1 MDTALGVL
9 VVNNPDEEPFE
20 TDVGTDEVDS
30 DPSELLEPFC
40 FSALLG
46 DILLKKADW
55 KPVVP
60 DVTPIDFAP
69 GSNFCNWKKY
79 HYM

>member
-46 DILLKKADW
+46 DILLKKAD
-55 KPVVP
+55 
-60 DVTPIDFAP
+60 
-69 GSNFCNWKKY
+69 
-79 HYM
+79 